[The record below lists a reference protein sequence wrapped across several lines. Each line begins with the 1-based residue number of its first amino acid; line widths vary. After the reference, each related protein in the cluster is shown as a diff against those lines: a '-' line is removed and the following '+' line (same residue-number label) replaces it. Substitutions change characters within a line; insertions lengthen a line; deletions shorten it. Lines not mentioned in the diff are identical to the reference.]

1 MDSTRRDAGDRY
13 RQLIELSPDSILIGR
28 NGLVVYANPATLRLL
43 GATSFA
49 EVLGKPPSDLLH
61 PDSRPRIA
69 QRIAELRTGQ
79 TLSSS
84 EERIVRLDGTV
95 LDVEITGSAFEDHLG
110 RGVQVIVRDITA
122 RKRTEAALR
131 ESEERLRLAFAGAQ
145 EGVWD
150 WNIETGSVVYSTQW
164 ARMLG
169 YDLHE
174 IEPHVRSWERLL
186 HPDDAQRAADT
197 LEAVQRGEG
206 DYVVEVRL
214 RHKSGHYVDVLS
226 RGFPVR
232 RESDGY
238 IIRIVGTH
246 LDLTER
252 KRAEAKLR
260 ADEHRLRAFLENSAV
275 AGWLKDEEGRY
286 VFLSKNFQRFGMGI
300 DEWVGH
306 TDFEFWPREVAE
318 TFRRN
323 DLAVLHSG
331 KSVEVVEEAIYP
343 DGTRSWW
350 LNHKFRLEGA
360 DGKHYVGGLGVD
372 VTARTNAEELLRHAH
387 DELEERVRERTTELA
402 SANAALQLEMAE
414 RERAEVARRELLAR
428 LVFAQEDER
437 RRIAREMHDQL
448 GEQLTALGLH
458 VRGLQSAVV
467 DSPALAS
474 RAETLVRVTQELDRS
489 VDELVWALR
498 PTALDDL
505 GLRAALENY
514 LQDWSAR
521 VGVAAELH
529 SAGLSDDRLTTEIE
543 TTLYRIAQEALN
555 NVAKHAGATNV
566 AVLLERRPEHISLV
580 IEDDGV
586 GFESSG
592 PGRPNQGFGL
602 LGMQERAA
610 LIGANLEIESQP
622 GAGTSILVRIATPQE
637 RHLS

>member
-1 MDSTRRDAGDRY
+1 MDSTRRETGDRY
-13 RQLIELSPDSILIGR
+13 RQLIELSPDSILSGR
-28 NGLVVYANPATLRLL
+28 NGLIVYANPATVRLVGARSLGDLL
-43 GATSFA
+43 GKSPA
-49 EVLGKPPSDLLH
+49 DLLH
-61 PDSRPRIA
+61 PDSRPSVARRIA
-69 QRIAELRTGQ
+69 KLSAGQ
-79 TLSSS
+79 TLSMT

-95 LDVEITGSAFEDHLG
+95 IDVEITGSLFDDHLG
-110 RGVQVIVRDITA
+110 SGLQVIVRDITA

-150 WNIETGSVVYSTQW
+150 WNLETGAVVYSAQW
-164 ARMLG
+164 TRMLG
-169 YDLHE
+169 YEMHE
-174 IEPHVRSWERLL
+174 IEPHVGAWERLL
-186 HPDDAQRAADT
+186 HPDDVQRASDI
-197 LEAVQRGEG
+197 LQGVLRGEA
-206 DYVVEVRL
+206 DYSAEFRL
-214 RHKSGHYVDVLS
+214 RHKDGHFVDVLS

-232 RESDGY
+232 REPDGVVV
-238 IIRIVGTH
+238 RIVGTH

-260 ADEHRLRAFLENSAV
+260 ADEHRLRSFLENSAV
-275 AGWLKDEEGRY
+275 AGWLKDEDGRY

-300 DEWVGH
+300 EEWVGR
-306 TDFEFWPREVAE
+306 TDFDFWPREVAE

-323 DLAVLHSG
+323 DLAVLKSG
-331 KSVEVVEEAIYP
+331 QNVEVVEEAVYP
-343 DGTRSWW
+343 DGSRSWW

-360 DGKHYVGGLGVD
+360 DGRHYVGGLGVD

-402 SANAALQLEMAE
+402 NANTALLLEIVE
-414 RERAEVARRELLAR
+414 RERADVARRELLAR

-458 VRGLQSAVV
+458 VRGLQDAVA
-467 DSPALAS
+467 DAPALIE
-474 RAETLVRVTQELDRS
+474 RADALERVTQELDRS

-514 LQDWSAR
+514 LQDWSSR
-521 VGVAAELH
+521 GGVAAELH
-529 SAGLSDDRLTTEIE
+529 TAGLSVDRLSTEIE
-543 TTLYRIAQEALN
+543 TTLYRIAQEALT
-555 NVAKHAGATNV
+555 NVAKHAKATSV
-566 AVLLERRPEHISLV
+566 AVLLERRPDHISLV

-586 GFESSG
+586 GFDSNAA
-592 PGRPNQGFGL
+592 GRTSQGFGL

-610 LIGANLEIESQP
+610 LIGANLEIESVA
-622 GAGTSILVRIATPQE
+622 GGGTSILVRIATPQE
-637 RHLS
+637 GRHA

>member
-1 MDSTRRDAGDRY
+1 MDSTRRETGDRY

-28 NGLVVYANPATLRLL
+28 NGLIVYANPATLRLVGARSL
-43 GATSFA
+43 GD
-49 EVLGKPPSDLLH
+49 VLGKSPADLLH
-61 PDSRPRIA
+61 PDSRPSVARRIA
-69 QRIAELRTGQ
+69 KLSAGQ
-79 TLSSS
+79 TLSMT

-95 LDVEITGSAFEDHLG
+95 IDVEITGSLFDDHLG
-110 RGVQVIVRDITA
+110 SGLQVIVRDITA

-150 WNIETGSVVYSTQW
+150 WNLETGAVVYSAQW
-164 ARMLG
+164 TRMLG
-169 YDLHE
+169 YEMHE
-174 IEPHVRSWERLL
+174 IEPHVSAWERLL
-186 HPDDAQRAADT
+186 HPDDVQRASDI
-197 LEAVQRGEG
+197 LQGVLRGEA
-206 DYVVEVRL
+206 DYSAEFRL
-214 RHKSGHYVDVLS
+214 RHKDGHFVDVLS

-232 RESDGY
+232 REPDGVVV
-238 IIRIVGTH
+238 RIVGTH

-260 ADEHRLRAFLENSAV
+260 ADEHRLRSFLENSAV
-275 AGWLKDEEGRY
+275 AGWLKDEDGRY

-300 DEWVGH
+300 EEWVGR
-306 TDFEFWPREVAE
+306 TDFDFWPREVAE

-323 DLAVLHSG
+323 DLAVLKSG
-331 KSVEVVEEAIYP
+331 QNVEVVEDAVYP
-343 DGTRSWW
+343 DGSRSWW

-360 DGKHYVGGLGVD
+360 DGRHYVGGLGVD

-402 SANAALQLEMAE
+402 NANTALQLEIVE
-414 RERAEVARRELLAR
+414 RERADVARRELLAR

-458 VRGLQSAVV
+458 VRGLQDAVA
-467 DSPALAS
+467 DAPALIE
-474 RAETLVRVTQELDRS
+474 RADALERVTQELDRS

-514 LQDWSAR
+514 LQDWSSR
-521 VGVAAELH
+521 GGVAAELH
-529 SAGLSDDRLTTEIE
+529 TAGLSVDRLSTEIE
-543 TTLYRIAQEALN
+543 TTLYRIAQEALT
-555 NVAKHAGATNV
+555 NVAKHAKATSV
-566 AVLLERRPEHISLV
+566 AVLLERRPDHISLV

-586 GFESSG
+586 GFDSNAA
-592 PGRPNQGFGL
+592 GRTSQGFGL

-610 LIGANLEIESQP
+610 LIGANLEIESVA
-622 GAGTSILVRIATPQE
+622 GGGTSILVRIATPQE
-637 RHLS
+637 GRHA